1 MKKIA
6 IVAGLALAMGA
17 SMAQAGDGNKG
28 YVTKSPDTVWRTGFQ
43 ECWHTS
49 DWKKEM
55 AIVGCDGMVAAA
67 EAPIVEEKPAEPAYA
82 MMADTKKFAL
92 YFDFD
97 STEVGDT
104 SNIVNY
110 IGTLS
115 SLEMVKLVGH
125 ADPIGSEAYNE
136 QLSKRRAEAVA
147 AKLADAGVDSG
158 KMDIGYLGESS
169 PIANCTGRGA
179 ELIACLRPDRRV
191 DVEIT
196 GEKRVMK

>member
-6 IVAGLALAMGA
+6 IAAGLALAMGA
-17 SMAQAGDGNKG
+17 TMAQAHEENKG
-28 YVTKSPDTVWRTGFQ
+28 YVTTSNGTIWRTSLG
-43 ECWHTS
+43 ECWHNSLWTK
-49 DWKKEM
+49 DL
-55 AIVGCDGMVAAA
+55 AVVGCDGMVAAA
-67 EAPIVEEKPAEPAYA
+67 PMVEEKPAEPMYA

-97 STEVGDT
+97 STQVGDT

-115 SLEMVKLVGH
+115 SLKEIKLVGH

-136 QLSKRRAEAVA
+136 KLSKRRAEAVA
-147 AKLADAGVDSG
+147 AKLADAGVDSS

-169 PIANCTGRGA
+169 PIANCSGRGA

-191 DVEIT
+191 DVEIM